1 VEENQEPTTAED
13 QDVEAHGA
21 TERTGSDEL
30 NRTGGEERS
39 RTGGEERSR
48 TGGEEPDFEG
58 HALRERTGL
67 ERTGGE
73 SPELQAGTER
83 PGEM

>member
-1 VEENQEPTTAED
+1 MEENQEPTTAED

-30 NRTGGEERS
+30 N